1 MKYRISDAVI
11 FNLYS
16 EFSSMIMISK
26 YGIQK
31 QLEDDQKNKIKV
43 YLKSLKNNTD

>member
-1 MKYRISDAVI
+1 
-11 FNLYS
+11 
-16 EFSSMIMISK
+16 MISK

-31 QLEDDQKNKIKV
+31 QLEDEKKNKIKV